1 MEDSQF
7 LQLLS
12 QDPNAAMEALIAQY
26 AALVYAVVQGKLSGT
41 VCLSSDIEDCVA
53 DVFSEFYMELD
64 RFDPQKASIKT
75 YLCVIA
81 RHNAADLLRK
91 RKLRQGD
98 ISLDDENTP
107 EMIFDSNMEQSLLR
121 RRVFAEICRLGEPD
135 KTILLDK
142 FYFGHSSKVIAAK
155 LSMSV
160 SNVDTR
166 TCRALQK
173 LRDLIGGIKA

>member
-1 MEDSQF
+1 MEDSQL
-7 LQLLS
+7 LQLLH
-12 QDPNAAMEALIAQY
+12 QDPNAAMEVLVAQY
-26 AALVYAVVQGKLSGT
+26 AGLIYTIVQGQLSGN

-64 RFDPQKASIKT
+64 RFDPQKAGIKT
-75 YLCVIA
+75 YLCIIA

-91 RKLRQGD
+91 RKKRQRD

-107 EMIFDSNMEQSLLR
+107 DILFDDHMEQSLLR

-173 LRDLIGGIKA
+173 LRDLIGGITE

>member
-7 LQLLS
+7 LRLLRR
-12 QDPNAAMEALIAQY
+12 DPNAAMEALIAQY
-26 AALVYAVVQGKLSGT
+26 AGLVYTVVQGKLNGMT
-41 VCLSSDIEDCVA
+41 CLSSDIEDCVA
-53 DVFSEFYMELD
+53 DVFSEFYMERD

-91 RKLRQGD
+91 RKLRQWD
-98 ISLDDENTP
+98 ISLDDESTP
-107 EMIFDSNMEQSLLR
+107 DLAFDSNMEQDLLR
-121 RRVFAEICRLGEPD
+121 HRVFEEICDLGEPD

-166 TCRALQK
+166 TSRALRK
-173 LRDLIGGIKA
+173 LRELIGGIKE

>member
-7 LQLLS
+7 LQLLR
-12 QDPNAAMEALIAQY
+12 QDPNAAMEALIDQY
-26 AALVYAVVQGKLSGT
+26 ASLVYAVVQGKLSGT
-41 VCLSSDIEDCVA
+41 ACLSGDIEDCVA
-53 DVFSEFYMELD
+53 DVFSEFYMEQD

-91 RKLRQGD
+91 RKLRQRD
-98 ISLDDENTP
+98 VSLDDENTP
-107 EMIFDSNMEQSLLR
+107 QPVFDCNMEQNLLR
-121 RRVFAEICRLGEPD
+121 RHVFEEIDRLGEPD
-135 KTILLDK
+135 RTILLDK
-142 FYFGHSSKVIAAK
+142 FYFGHSSKFIAAK
-155 LSMSV
+155 LSISV

-166 TCRALQK
+166 TSRALQK